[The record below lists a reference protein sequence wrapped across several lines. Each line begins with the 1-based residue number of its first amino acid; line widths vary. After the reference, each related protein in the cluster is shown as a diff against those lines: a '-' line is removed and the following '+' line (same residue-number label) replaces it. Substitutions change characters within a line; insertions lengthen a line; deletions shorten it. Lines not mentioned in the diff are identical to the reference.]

1 MFDFSPELFPAEMQV
16 IAEALHINIQIIE
29 CNSIPASP
37 ILEQLPF
44 PTEPDSIPADD
55 VSAGENLQVLNS
67 GQVHPEQIDLEQI
80 KVEQQSTSFRGES
93 NEFVESS
100 SSLQQQPRNSV
111 SYVCVQCK
119 KVTKYLFGG
128 SGCGTVGRAV
138 AYDTRGPGFE
148 SSHRQLLLNIYL
160 LLTVCRKDE
169 NKEKEAG
176 NGPSFKKTKYLISNK
191 ENNHNVVVV
200 AQLFFWANPG
210 LF

>member
-1 MFDFSPELFPAEMQV
+1 MQV

-80 KVEQQSTSFRGES
+80 KVEQHQQQSTSFRGES

-100 SSLQQQPRNSV
+100 S
-111 SYVCVQCK
+111 
-119 KVTKYLFGG
+119 
-128 SGCGTVGRAV
+128 
-138 AYDTRGPGFE
+138 
-148 SSHRQLLLNIYL
+148 
-160 LLTVCRKDE
+160 
-169 NKEKEAG
+169 
-176 NGPSFKKTKYLISNK
+176 
-191 ENNHNVVVV
+191 
-200 AQLFFWANPG
+200 
-210 LF
+210 